1 MVKRSLF
8 ILIVLSVCSRS
19 WAQDSVSP
27 IPGQAEFQEARAC
40 LQASEDSSDFAKAF
54 ALMQKAADLGNPDAI
69 GAIGYFY
76 AEGKGVPQDEK
87 LAVDWFR
94 RGAEACCAKAQ
105 FNLSRMLL
113 NGRGVEK
120 SEKESFYWV
129 CKAADR
135 GLPEA
140 VVAAGNAFYFGDS
153 GAERDYAKAYAY
165 LLQAAE
171 KGNIE
176 SQNTVGVILQDG
188 MGGVESDVEQAG
200 KLFRQ
205 AAEAGHAM
213 AQFNLAQLL
222 GVDSKVPSDRVQAL
236 AWLMIS
242 SAQGYVLATR
252 SLDEAI
258 PSADPAELTEARRIA
273 ASFSSD
279 KSTKATVHHQ

>member
-8 ILIVLSVCSRS
+8 ILIALSVCSRS
-19 WAQDSVSP
+19 WAQDSASP

-40 LQASEDSSDFAKAF
+40 LQASGDSSDFAKAL

-76 AEGKGVPQDEK
+76 AEGKGVSKDEK

-94 RGAEACCAKAQ
+94 RGAEAGSAKAQ
-105 FNLSRMLL
+105 FNLGRMLL

-129 CKAADR
+129 CKAADQ

-153 GAERDYAKAYAY
+153 GAEQDYAKAYAY
-165 LLQAAE
+165 LLQAAQ

-176 SQNTVGVILQDG
+176 SQNTVGVMLQNG
-188 MGGVESDVEQAG
+188 MGGKASDIEQA
-200 KLFRQ
+200 KRWFRQ

-213 AQFNLAQLL
+213 AQYNLAQLL
-222 GVDSKVPSDRVQAL
+222 GVDSKIAANRTQAL

-242 SAQGYVLATR
+242 STQGYGLATR
-252 SLDEAI
+252 SLDEAT
-258 PSADPAELTEARRIA
+258 PAADPAELTEARRMA

-279 KSTKATVHHQ
+279 KSQRATVHHQ